1 MFNRK
6 KNKKEKNLEERIN
19 FTRIISIFFLVF
31 FAWMII
37 ASFLLLSMER
47 IYSINDFL
55 VMILPLPIFVVILIY
70 LLEKDTQIELNNQQV
85 QKELDRVK
93 ELHDARKRAEKE
105 FDNHG

>member
-47 IYSINDFL
+47 IYTINDFL

>member
-47 IYSINDFL
+47 IYTINDFL

-85 QKELDRVK
+85 QKELYRVK